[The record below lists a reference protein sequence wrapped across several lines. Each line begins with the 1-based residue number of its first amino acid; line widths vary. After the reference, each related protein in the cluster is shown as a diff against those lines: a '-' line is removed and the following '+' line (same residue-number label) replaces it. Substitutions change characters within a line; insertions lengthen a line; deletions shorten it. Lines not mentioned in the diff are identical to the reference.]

1 MLEVGK
7 VTVKSVHEWI
17 PDPGSVVSWGPS
29 PAALAKAKEAP
40 AISTP
45 ASYMQAEHLRSW
57 TDFAAKGVD
66 MSRLCIA
73 TWEIP
78 GQCDIRAMTHVIN
91 AHLRRHDTFHS
102 WFEYIDSENIVRRT
116 IENSMAR

>member
-7 VTVKSVHEWI
+7 VTVKSVYDWVPE
-17 PDPGSVVSWGPS
+17 PGSVVSWGPT
-29 PAALAKAKEAP
+29 PATVAKAQEAP
-40 AISTP
+40 ENSTP

-57 TDFAAKGVD
+57 LDFAAKGVE

-78 GQCDIRAMTHVIN
+78 GECDVRAMTHVIN

-102 WFEYIDSENIVRRT
+102 WFDYHRQRKHRP
-116 IENSMAR
+116 AHHR